1 MNDFGSNFWDERFS
15 VEEYVY
21 GVEPNRFFK
30 EQLDKVS
37 PGRILLLGE
46 GEGRNA
52 VYAAKNGWEVNA
64 VDYSQTARKKATEL
78 AEKCGVVINYEIQD
92 LQNFIPDKN
101 LYNAVAA
108 IFLHIVPAK
117 RRQLHKNIILSLVGG
132 GIVIIEVFEKDQLGK
147 STGGPQNFDMLYSI
161 EEIESD
167 FAELKVVTLKK
178 EFILLDEGDKHR
190 GEASVVRYVGKKYK

>member
-21 GVEPNRFFK
+21 GISPNRFFK
-30 EQLDKVS
+30 EQIDQIS

-52 VYAAKNGWEVNA
+52 VYAAKNNWKVDA
-64 VDYSQTARKKATEL
+64 VDYSQTARKKGVEL
-78 AEKCGVVINYEIQD
+78 AEKFGVAINYQIQD
-92 LQNFIPDKN
+92 LQNFTPGKN
-101 LYNAVAA
+101 LFDAVAV
-108 IFLHIVPAK
+108 IFLHLVPTS
-117 RRQLHKNIILSLVGG
+117 REQLHKNIIQLLVAG

-161 EEIESD
+161 EEIEND
-167 FAELKVVTLKK
+167 FTELKTISLTKK
-178 EFILLDEGDKHR
+178 IITLDEGDKHR
-190 GEASVVRYVGKKYK
+190 GEASVVRYVGKKVK